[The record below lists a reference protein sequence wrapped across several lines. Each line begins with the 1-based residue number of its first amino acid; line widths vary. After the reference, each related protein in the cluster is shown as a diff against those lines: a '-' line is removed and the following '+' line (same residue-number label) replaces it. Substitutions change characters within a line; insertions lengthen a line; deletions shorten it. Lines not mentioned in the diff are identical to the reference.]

1 MYLGD
6 ICACLAIVPHL
17 RKLIALAILIAGLL
31 ITGVSILLYI
41 LLGSSVALFIGQIVL
56 LTVTLCL
63 IPTFVHQFKI
73 FSGRVVRIAVESI
86 LYFIVFLCFG
96 LWLFGLSAFGNWIA
110 YALVLLFLLE
120 VGSNI
125 LEWQKD
131 TTLKRLSSNIPL
143 KPHAEEIEKLSRSE
157 VVLYLSV
164 PLGLL
169 AGMIVGL
176 VRHQPSS
183 AIILFCFQLVL
194 LLASFVLS
202 YFLIYG
208 FKRMCDPMFQ
218 TGQVSSPQIVLKKNK
233 GFLAK
238 MLEVI
243 VPPTKPEEVDQQKE
257 DLDLACD
264 LSDLRKVYK
273 YDSLHNVVLLV
284 AFAAT
289 LVQLWGEL
297 IDLKWVIISLLIM
310 TFVLSELPYA
320 IGQNALRLKVL
331 ERYTGVKHA
340 ELAKKLKENAPVFP
354 PLNFIVA
361 LMTTGTAG
369 GFLYTFLNQ
378 FVQDALKNTLK

>member
-1 MYLGD
+1 
-6 ICACLAIVPHL
+6 
-17 RKLIALAILIAGLL
+17 
-31 ITGVSILLYI
+31 
-41 LLGSSVALFIGQIVL
+41 
-56 LTVTLCL
+56 VTLCL
-63 IPTFVHQFKI
+63 IPTLVHQFKV
-73 FSGRVVRIAVESI
+73 FSGRVVHIAVESI
-86 LYFIVFLCFG
+86 LYLIVFLCFS
-96 LWLFGLSAFGNWIA
+96 LWLFGSSAFGIWIV
-110 YALVLLFLLE
+110 YALVLLLLLE

-143 KPHAEEIEKLSRSE
+143 KNYAEEIEKLSGNE
-157 VVLYLSV
+157 VVFYLSV

-183 AIILFCFQLVL
+183 VIILFCFQLVL

-202 YFLIYG
+202 YFLIYD
-208 FKRMCDPMFQ
+208 FKRMCDPMFK

-238 MLEVI
+238 ILEVI
-243 VPPTKPEEVDQQKE
+243 VPPTKPEEVDQEQE

-264 LSDLRKVYK
+264 LSNLRKVYK

-289 LVQLWGEL
+289 LVQLWGKL

-320 IGQNALRLKVL
+320 IGQNALHLKVL
-331 ERYTGVKHA
+331 DRYTGVKHA
-340 ELAKKLKENAPVFP
+340 ELTKKLKENAPVFP

-361 LMTTGTAG
+361 LTTTGTAG
-369 GFLYTFLNQ
+369 GILYTFFNQ
-378 FVQDALKNTLK
+378 FVQDVLKNTLK